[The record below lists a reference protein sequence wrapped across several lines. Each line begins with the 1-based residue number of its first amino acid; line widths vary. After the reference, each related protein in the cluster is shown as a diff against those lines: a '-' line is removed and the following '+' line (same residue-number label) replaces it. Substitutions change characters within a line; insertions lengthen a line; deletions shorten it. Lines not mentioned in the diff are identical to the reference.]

1 MTLPSTSTLVLTRLA
16 DFQPKPVPWLWPGR
30 VPAGNLTLLIGDPGL
45 GKSILALDLA
55 ARVSRG
61 APLPS
66 LDGEHVAAP
75 VRDADEC
82 EFRENAPTCA
92 GSVVLL
98 SAEDHVSGTIRPRLV
113 AAGADLARIVA
124 LAPLGIQ
131 DGAAGEARQESFSLA
146 KDLDVLEQLV
156 MSLARC
162 RLVVIDPITAYLG
175 VGNSHNNEVM
185 RSLLAPLS
193 DLAAHTGVAVLAI
206 NHLNKAD
213 QGPAIYRSMGSVALA
228 ATARSVLAVVADPYD
243 DERRVLVPVKSNLG
257 APVDGMRYRIASA
270 AAGDATGQRS
280 CVAVVKWETTAVRM
294 TADELFAAARVS
306 VSGPAIAEA
315 AEWLKMV
322 LRDGPKPAVELKQ
335 LAKLD
340 GIHERTLLRAKQRL
354 GITARREGFGPG
366 GIWTWHLPC
375 DQTRAAL
382 NL

>member
-1 MTLPSTSTLVLTRLA
+1 MTLPSPATLVLTRLA
-16 DFQPKPVPWLWPGR
+16 DFQPEPVRWLWPGR

-45 GKSILALDLA
+45 GKSILTLDLA

-75 VRDADEC
+75 VRDAEEC
-82 EFRENAPTCA
+82 EFSPRRIFDRENAPTCA

-98 SAEDHVSGTIRPRLV
+98 SAEDHVSDTIRPRLV
-113 AAGADLARIVA
+113 GAGADLARIIA
-124 LAPLGIQ
+124 LRPIGMH
-131 DGAAGEARQESFSLA
+131 DDAAGDSSQESFSLA
-146 KDLDVLEQLV
+146 NDLDVLEELV
-156 MSLARC
+156 TSLESC
-162 RLVVIDPITAYLG
+162 RLVVIDPISAYLG
-175 VGNSHNNEVM
+175 GSDSSNNTQM

-193 DLAAHTGVAVLAI
+193 DLAARTGVAVLAI
-206 NHLNKAD
+206 NHLNKSA
-213 QGPAIYRSMGSVALA
+213 QGPAIYRSMGSLALA

-243 DERRVLVPVKSNLG
+243 DERRVLVSVKSNLG

-270 AAGDATGQRS
+270 TAGDAVGQGS
-280 CVAVVKWETTAVRM
+280 FVPVVKWETTAVRM

-322 LRDGPKPAVELKQ
+322 LRDGPMPAVELKQ
-335 LAKLD
+335 LAKID

-354 GITARREGFGPG
+354 GITAHREGFGPG
-366 GIWTWHLPC
+366 GIWTWQLPC
-375 DQTRAAL
+375 D
-382 NL
+382 